1 MSLDKNKE
9 LVREMIEVMFNQG
22 NVGGG
27 DEFLS
32 PDFIEN
38 EELPPGVPA
47 GREGVKLLTGMLHT
61 AFPDFEATIE
71 DLIAEDD
78 RVVIRMTWTG
88 THEGEFMGIPP
99 TGNRVSFGVFDIVRI
114 ADGMIVEHWG
124 LMDNMALMQQL
135 GVMPAPGEGEG

>member
-9 LVREMIEVMFNQG
+9 LVREMVEVLFNQG
-22 NVGGG
+22 DVGGG

-38 EELPPGVPA
+38 EELPPGVPT

-78 RVVIRMTWTG
+78 KVVIRMTWTG

-99 TGNRVSFGVFDIVRI
+99 TGHRVYLGVFDIVRI

-124 LMDNMALMQQL
+124 LMDNMALMQQI

>member
-9 LVREMIEVMFNQG
+9 LVREMVEVMFNQG
-22 NVGGG
+22 DVSWV

>member
-9 LVREMIEVMFNQG
+9 LVREMVEVLFNQG
-22 NVGGG
+22 DVGGG

-78 RVVIRMTWTG
+78 KVVIRMTWTG

>member
-47 GREGVKLLTGMLHT
+47 GREGVKLLTGMLHA

-78 RVVIRMTWTG
+78 RVVFRMTWTG

-135 GVMPAPGEGEG
+135 GVMPAPGEG

>member
-1 MSLDKNKE
+1 MSLVENKE
-9 LVREMIEVMFNQG
+9 LVREMVEVMFNQG
-22 NVGGG
+22 DVSLG
-27 DEFLS
+27 DKFLS

-47 GREGVKLLTGMLHT
+47 GREGVKLLAGMLHA
-61 AFPDFEATIE
+61 AFPDFKATIE

-78 RVVIRMTWTG
+78 RVVIRMAWTG

-99 TGNRVSFGVFDIVRI
+99 TGNRVSFGVFDIVRL
-114 ADGMIVEHWG
+114 ADGIIVEHWG

>member
-9 LVREMIEVMFNQG
+9 LVREMVEVLFNQG
-22 NVGGG
+22 DVGGG

-38 EELPPGVPA
+38 EELPPGVPV

>member
-9 LVREMIEVMFNQG
+9 LVREMVEVLFNQG
-22 NVGGG
+22 DVGGG

>member
-22 NVGGG
+22 NAGGG

-47 GREGVKLLTGMLHT
+47 GREGVKLLTGMLHA

-78 RVVIRMTWTG
+78 RVVLRMTWTG

-114 ADGMIVEHWG
+114 ADGRIVEHWG

-135 GVMPAPGEGEG
+135 GVISAPGEG